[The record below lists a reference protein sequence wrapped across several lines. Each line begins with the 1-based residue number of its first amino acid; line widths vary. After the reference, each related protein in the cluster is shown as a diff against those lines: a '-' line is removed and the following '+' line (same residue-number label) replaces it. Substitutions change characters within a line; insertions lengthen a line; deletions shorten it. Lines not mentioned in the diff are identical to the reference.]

1 MADEYLSGRSRLLYA
16 VAGLATLAVAAAA
29 MVLSASP
36 SPGRV
41 HRFTAVFSTAGEGLD
56 PGKSDVKVRGIVV
69 GRVETV
75 RLRRDGRVAV
85 GLRVAA
91 DVAVPATTRAA
102 IEPVSVFGPKD
113 LTLDLGTGPALRDGA
128 RIARTTDPRELSGI
142 TDRAYGLT
150 AAIDPSD
157 VATIMRTL
165 SSGLGGEGPAL
176 HRTIV
181 DGAALTDAVDARA
194 PQIRGL
200 IGDIAGLSDT
210 LADRGGAVTGAAGD
224 LDRLAPVVYQRPD
237 KVSQLLDAAGEL
249 SDRVGGTLRGH
260 GAGVGRLI
268 DGTANVVRVVAEQD
282 RNLPVL
288 MDVLDRLFR
297 GLGGMIRV
305 PGPDGTLLGR
315 GVDTFSLDL
324 CRTFTDLCQAP

>member
-1 MADEYLSGRSRLLYA
+1 MSDEHLSARSRLLYA
-16 VAGLATLAVAAAA
+16 VAGLAALAVAAAA
-29 MVLSASP
+29 VVVAASP

-41 HRFTAVFSTAGEGLD
+41 HRYTTVFSTAGEGLD
-56 PGKSDVKVRGIVV
+56 PGRSDVKVRGIAV

-85 GLRVAA
+85 GIRVRAG
-91 DVAVPATTRAA
+91 VTVPATTRAA

-113 LTLDLGTGPALRDGA
+113 LVLDLGAGPALRDGA
-128 RIARTTDPRELSGI
+128 LITRTSDPRELTGV

-165 SSGLGGEGPAL
+165 ASGLDGEGPAL

-181 DGAALTDAVDARA
+181 DGASLADAVHVRE
-194 PQIRGL
+194 PEIRRL
-200 IGDIAGLSDT
+200 IGDVTGVSGT
-210 LADRGGAVTGAAGD
+210 LAGRGGAITGAAGD
-224 LDRLAPVVYQRPD
+224 VDRLAPVLYGRPD

-249 SDRVGGTLRGH
+249 SDRVGGTLRDH
-260 GAGVGRLI
+260 GADLGRMA
-268 DGTANVVRVVAEQD
+268 DGTANVVQVLAWQNR
-282 RNLPVL
+282 RLPVL
-288 MDVLDRLFR
+288 MDVLDELFR
-297 GLGGMIRV
+297 GLGGLIRV

-315 GVDTFSLDL
+315 GVDTFNLDL
-324 CRTFTDLCQAP
+324 CRTFIDLCQAP

>member
-1 MADEYLSGRSRLLYA
+1 MGDEHLSGRSRLLYA
-16 VAGLATLAVAAAA
+16 VAGFAALAVAAAA

-41 HRFTAVFSTAGEGLD
+41 HRFTAVFSAAGEGLD
-56 PGKSDVKVRGIVV
+56 PGRSDVKVRGIAV

-85 GLRVAA
+85 GFRVEAG
-91 DVAVPATTRAA
+91 VAVPATTRAA

-128 RIARTTDPRELSGI
+128 RIARTSDPAELSGI
-142 TDRAYGLT
+142 TDRAYDLT

-181 DGAALTDAVDARA
+181 HGAALTDAIDARA
-194 PQIRGL
+194 PRIRRL
-200 IGDIAGLSDT
+200 IGDIAGLSGT
-210 LADRGGAVTGAAGD
+210 LADRGGAITGTAGD
-224 LDRLAPVVYQRPD
+224 LDRLAPAVYQRPD
-237 KVSQLLDAAGEL
+237 KVSQLLDAAGAL
-249 SDRVGGTLRGH
+249 SDRVGGTLRDH
-260 GAGVGRLI
+260 GASVGRLI
-268 DGTANVVRVVAEQD
+268 DGTANVVQVVAAQD

-297 GLGGMIRV
+297 GLGGLIRV

-315 GVDTFSLDL
+315 GVDTFNLDL
-324 CRTFTDLCQAP
+324 CRTFIDLCQAP